1 MKALSYLFEGLEFF
15 YHTDMLL
22 FLYPDALLDVYCIFK
37 RPE

>member
-1 MKALSYLFEGLEFF
+1 MKAFICLKDSNFF